1 MKGNSMPNR
10 LAEILLIFLLA
21 GSGQPSQAY
30 DATALKAELPGDKA
44 LGDPKAPVVLIEYAS
59 LSCPHCALFHMQV
72 LPVIQKEYID
82 KGKVRYIFRDFPL
95 NGAALFASQVTH
107 CAAKQGGDEK
117 YFAVLKGIMEQQM
130 IWRQGGSARTSL
142 LLLATRQGVDGKELS
157 SCLDEDKTL
166 ESSIVASRKDANEQ
180 LGVKRTPAF
189 LVNGELVEQMSTPA
203 DARKALDAA
212 LTKATQKPSN
222 VSSPKGAKT

>member
-10 LAEILLIFLLA
+10 LAEILLILLLA

-30 DATALKAELPGDKA
+30 DAAALKAELPGDKA

-59 LSCPHCALFHMQV
+59 LSCPHCALFHVQV
-72 LPVIQKEYID
+72 LPMIQKEYID
-82 KGKVRYIFRDFPL
+82 KGKVRYIFRDFSL

-130 IWRQGGSARTSL
+130 IWRHGGNARTSL

-166 ESSIVASRKDANEQ
+166 EYSIVASRKDASEQ
-180 LGVKRTPAF
+180 LGITKVPSF
-189 LVNGELVEQMSTPA
+189 IINGEPVEHMRNQA
-203 DARKALDAA
+203 DARKALNAA
-212 LTKATQKPSN
+212 LGQKSPNITKHNGEVP
-222 VSSPKGAKT
+222 